1 MSHKPGD
8 WWDQSYSPIE
18 GCTPISEGCNRCW
31 AQSFLRRFRGDT
43 GVHLF
48 PERLDQPLRWRK
60 PRRVFVAP
68 LGDLFH
74 EQVPFEF
81 VDRVFASMVSGSWA
95 GSHRWVLLT
104 KRPERMLAYITET
117 PIGRAGYIEHHA
129 RHLEAER
136 GSPVPTGRRL
146 EWPFPHLWVG
156 VSAEDQKRADERT
169 AILRRISAA
178 IHWLSLEPLL
188 GPIRADF
195 TDIEWVVVGGETGP
209 GARPM
214 HPQWVRDIRNQC
226 VAAGVPFWFKSWGE
240 WIPSDQA
247 GMSARLG
254 RTEWVALDGNP
265 VDIPG
270 SALNRQV
277 QLVIRVGHKRA
288 GRLLDGQTWEEKP

>member
-8 WWDQSYSPIE
+8 WWDKSYSPIE
-18 GCTPISEGCNRCW
+18 GCTPISKGCNRCW
-31 AQSFLRRFRGDT
+31 AQSFLRRFRGNT

-48 PERLDQPLRWRK
+48 PERLDQPLHWRK
-60 PRRVFVAP
+60 ARTVFVAP

-74 EQVPFEF
+74 DDVPNWFLAH
-81 VDRVFASMVSGSWA
+81 VFARMLQA
-95 GSHRWVLLT
+95 HRHTYIVLT
-104 KRPERMLAYITET
+104 KRPERMESWITVALN
-117 PIGRAGYIEHHA
+117 PC
-129 RHLEAER
+129 
-136 GSPVPTGRRL
+136 P
-146 EWPFPHLWVG
+146 PHIWLG
-156 VSAEDQKRADERT
+156 VSAEDQERADERIP
-169 AILRRISAA
+169 ILRRIPAA
-178 IHWLSLEPLL
+178 VHWLSLEPLL
-188 GPIRADF
+188 GPIRADL

-288 GRLLDGQTWEEKP
+288 GRRLDGREWNQ